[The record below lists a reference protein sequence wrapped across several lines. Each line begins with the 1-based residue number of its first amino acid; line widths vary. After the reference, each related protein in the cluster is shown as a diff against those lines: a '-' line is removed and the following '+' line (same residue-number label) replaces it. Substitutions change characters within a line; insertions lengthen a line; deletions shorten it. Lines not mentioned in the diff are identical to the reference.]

1 MASSPRQNST
11 ARHNSVRSHGPD
23 RDVAPHQAKLQGI
36 RVELRDAKGRTPSS
50 QLLENL
56 LDQAPVDSFT
66 FGWLLSALHQRSF
79 GILILLLGL
88 LATAPIGSTAPGLV
102 LAAIALQM
110 IAGRRAPAFPRFI
123 TARRLPTRYLFV
135 LGARSIPVLRY
146 LENAIHPRW
155 PAAFETAKRFV
166 GIIVLLLTAILLL
179 FPVPLSNIAPAI
191 VIALIALAYI
201 EEDGLLICCGFL
213 AALILVA
220 AASAAVWG
228 TVVSAMLI
236 MRFW

>member
-1 MASSPRQNST
+1 
-11 ARHNSVRSHGPD
+11 
-23 RDVAPHQAKLQGI
+23 VAPHQAKIQGI
-36 RVELRDAKGRTPSS
+36 RVELRDAKARTPSS
-50 QLLENL
+50 QLLESL
-56 LDQAPVDSFT
+56 LDQAPADSFT
-66 FGWLLSALHQRSF
+66 FGWLMSSLHQRSF

-102 LAAIALQM
+102 LAAIAVQM
-110 IAGRRAPAFPRFI
+110 IAGRDAPAFPRFI
-123 TARRLPTRYLFV
+123 TTRRLPTRYLLL

-146 LENAIHPRW
+146 LENAVHPRW
-155 PAAFETAKRFV
+155 PATFETAKRFV
-166 GIIVLLLTAILLL
+166 GIVVLLLTAILLL

-191 VIALIALAYI
+191 VIAMIALAYI
-201 EEDGLLICCGFL
+201 EEDGLLICFAYL

-236 MRFW
+236 IRFW